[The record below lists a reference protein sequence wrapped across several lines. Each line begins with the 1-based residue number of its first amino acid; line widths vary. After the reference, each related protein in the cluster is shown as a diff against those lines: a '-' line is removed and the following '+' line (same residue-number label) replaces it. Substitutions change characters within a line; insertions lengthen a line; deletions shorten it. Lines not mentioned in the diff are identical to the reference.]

1 MATESE
7 KLIEVED
14 PRAQKVYYTRMTLF
28 RRTATPLVLGI
39 FKLLAQV
46 KVEGKEKTPV
56 NGALILATN
65 HLTNFDV
72 LPLQIALTRPIFFMG
87 KEELFRNPLMDW
99 AFRQLGGFP
108 VHRGASDE
116 WALRHAETILRRG
129 QVLGIFPEG
138 TRSRGKGLKPAKTG
152 VARLAMTLNCPIL
165 PVALHGTQNV
175 LKKFPRRAAVWVSI
189 SDPIYP
195 RAQDTHASLTE
206 RVMFAIA
213 ERLPEELR
221 GAYQYHPPGF

>member
-1 MATESE
+1 MAVESE
-7 KLIEVED
+7 KFVDVED
-14 PRAQKVYYTRMTLF
+14 PRLKKTYYTQMTPF
-28 RRTATPLVLGI
+28 RRAATPLVLGI

-46 KVEGKEKTPV
+46 KVEGKEKTPL
-56 NGALILATN
+56 NGALILAAN

-72 LPLQIALTRPIFFMG
+72 FPLQIALPRPIFFMG

-108 VHRGASDE
+108 VYRGANDE
-116 WALRHAETILRRG
+116 WAMRHAEMVLRRS

-138 TRSRGKGLKPAKTG
+138 TRSQGKGLKPAKTG
-152 VARLAMTLNCPIL
+152 AARLSMKLNCPIL
-165 PVALHGTQNV
+165 PVALHGTQTMM
-175 LKKFPRRAAVWVSI
+175 KQFPQRAAIWVSI
-189 SDPIYP
+189 GDPVYP
-195 RAQDTHASLTE
+195 SVQDTHASLIE

-213 ERLPEELR
+213 EMLPENLR